1 VSGTDLLRGGAV
13 GTFVKLPS
21 PEVVEIAALA
31 GLDFVVVD
39 LEHSPLSIET
49 AATLVALARARGLG
63 ALVRIPDHGATWVQR
78 CLDAGAHGVMAPHV
92 DTVEQARALQTAT
105 RFPPSGTRGCGPTTR
120 AGGWGLL
127 PQADYLAAE
136 PLLLGQVESDDGVAA
151 AEQVLGEGL
160 VSSLFVGPADLALSL
175 GVAPGSAELGE
186 RVDHVRTVSQAA
198 GVPVGIAASS
208 GEAARG
214 LVEQGFDYVV
224 VSNDTTLLGRALRDT
239 VTAARGQSWPRGPVA
254 RHDGGDRLDRP
265 TRETR

>member
-1 VSGTDLLRGGAV
+1 VSAADLLRGGAV

-63 ALVRIPDHGATWVQR
+63 TLVRIPDHGATWVQR

-92 DTVEQARALQTAT
+92 DSVEQARALHVAT
-105 RFPPSGTRGCGPTTR
+105 RFPPHGTRGCGPTTR

-127 PQADYLAAE
+127 PQTDYLAAE
-136 PLLLGQVESDDGVAA
+136 PLLLGQVESDDGVEA
-151 AEQVLGEGL
+151 AEQVLDEGL

-175 GVAPGSAELGE
+175 GVAAGSDELAG
-186 RVDHVRTVSQAA
+186 RIDRVRTVGHAA
-198 GVPVGIAASS
+198 GVPVGIAAGS
-208 GEAARG
+208 GEAARR
-214 LVEQGFDYVV
+214 LVGEGFDYVV
-224 VSNDTTLLGRALRDT
+224 VSNDTTLLGGAIREA
-239 VTAARGQSWPRGPVA
+239 VAAARG
-254 RHDGGDRLDRP
+254 
-265 TRETR
+265 